1 MSFLQL
7 PSYKP
12 KPRAAAHDVSIISY
26 EYQATGSRA
35 SIIIMSDDEPNA
47 LCDELLVGFSARRR
61 PSSVRF
67 ISSVSVNPVRSTLT
81 MICHQDELWYS
92 RRDVETMKM
101 QRTADA
107 ITLRRTL
114 LASAEDLGEGG
125 AHASEVIGLEK
136 VINPSKAE
144 SK

>member
-1 MSFLQL
+1 M
-7 PSYKP
+7 P
-12 KPRAAAHDVSIISY
+12 
-26 EYQATGSRA
+26 
-35 SIIIMSDDEPNA
+35 DEPTD
-47 LCDELLVGFSARRR
+47 LCNELLVGFSARRR
-61 PSSVRF
+61 PSVRF
-67 ISSVSVNPVRSTLT
+67 ISSVEVNPVRSTLT

-136 VINPSKAE
+136 VINPTNAE